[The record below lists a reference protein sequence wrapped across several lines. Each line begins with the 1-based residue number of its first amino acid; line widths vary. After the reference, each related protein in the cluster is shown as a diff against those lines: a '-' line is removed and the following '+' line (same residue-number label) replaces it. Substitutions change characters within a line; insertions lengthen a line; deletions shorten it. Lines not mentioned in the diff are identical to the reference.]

1 MKAYQSSLAGNIS
14 LALFAIVGLSLVT
27 LLTSYWLSEKVNRDP
42 EALNIAGALRYQ
54 TYYVALA
61 ADQKDPVVLSQ
72 ALESINLSWQHRTFQ
87 RFEQTEPSIFDHYQS
102 TKQRWHDIEQQI
114 NQQQLTSDALFNLLN
129 TQVASIDALVSLMQ
143 QDAENT
149 VRSLRLLFVIA
160 LFMSL
165 ALAVVVLYWLRER
178 FQIPLQNLQQVAQQ
192 IGHGDFTARVKIG
205 KREDELSA
213 LGTTINKM
221 TDTIGYMYGNLESR
235 VDEQTTQLQR
245 SHTTLQ
251 LLYDISTRINDHSL
265 NYNDFRD
272 TTFKLRDVLKLG
284 ELELCLVT
292 EAGDSPYMQF
302 HSNLPEQ
309 VPCAAINCADC
320 IRREDSIAV
329 EAGVRSYFY
338 PLRRDEKRFGVLV
351 ARCKEHEVMHDWQKR
366 LLKLVSDQLALALS
380 LKFEEDQV
388 RRLAM
393 VNERTVIAR
402 ELHDSLAQALSYLK
416 IQVVRLNKGIAVKD
430 EDVIKDVSAELKH
443 GLDSAYRQ
451 LRELLTT
458 FRLKIDGGGLLNALE
473 TTVKQ
478 LQSQTSMA
486 VQLDY
491 RITDVPLEPHEEI
504 HLLQIIR
511 EASQNAINHSNGKSV
526 SILLEHAPE
535 GFISLRVNDDGKG
548 IATDPERLNH
558 YGLAIIKER
567 AKHLGGTADI
577 SRRSEGGTCVC
588 FKFVPKSMQRQNPEI
603 SEDLHAG

>member
-1 MKAYQSSLAGNIS
+1 MKQYQSSLAGNIS

-27 LLTSYWLSEKVNRDP
+27 LLTSYWLSEQVNRDP
-42 EALNIAGALRYQ
+42 EALNVAGALRYQ

-61 ADQKDPVVLSQ
+61 ASRENP
-72 ALESINLSWQHRTFQ
+72 ALLTEALDAINASWQHRTFQ
-87 RFEQTEPSIFDHYQS
+87 RFEHAEPSVFEYYET
-102 TKQRWHDIEQQI
+102 TKQSWLLLEQQI
-114 NQQQLTSDALFNLLN
+114 RQQQLNSDELFAQLN
-129 TQVASIDALVSLMQ
+129 HQVARIDTMVSLIQ
-143 QDAENT
+143 QDAEHT
-149 VRSLRLLFVIA
+149 VRSLRLLFIFA
-160 LFMSL
+160 LFTSVV
-165 ALAVVVLYWLRER
+165 LAVVVLYWLRVR
-178 FQIPLQNLQQVAQQ
+178 FQIPLSNLQHVAQQ
-192 IGHGDFTARVKIG
+192 IGHGDFTARVKVA
-205 KREDELSA
+205 KQHDELSE

-221 TDTIGYMYGNLESR
+221 TDTIGYMYGHLEHR
-235 VDEQTTQLQR
+235 VDEQTKHLQR

-272 TTFKLRDVLKLG
+272 TTMKLRDVLKLG

-292 EAGDSPYMQF
+292 ETGDSPYMQF

-309 VPCAAINCADC
+309 LPCAAINCAEC
-320 IRREDSIAV
+320 IRRDDTITV
-329 EAGVRSYFY
+329 EGGVRSYFY

-416 IQVVRLNKGIAVKD
+416 IQVVRLNKGIANKN
-430 EDVIKDVSAELKH
+430 EEVIKDVSAELKH

-473 TTVKQ
+473 TTMKQ
-478 LQSQTSMA
+478 LHAQSEMA
-486 VQLDY
+486 ILLDY
-491 RITDVPLEPHEEI
+491 RIADVPLEPHEEI

-511 EASQNAINHSNGKSV
+511 EASQNAINHSKGTNV
-526 SILLEHAPE
+526 SILIEHAPE
-535 GFISLRVNDDGKG
+535 GFITLYVDDDGMG
-548 IATDPERLNH
+548 IAEHPERLNH

-567 AKHLGGTADI
+567 ARHLGGTADI
-577 SRRSEGGTCVC
+577 SRRSGGGTRVS
-588 FKFVPKSMQRQNPEI
+588 FTFVPKSMQRQNPEI

>member
-1 MKAYQSSLAGNIS
+1 MKQYQSSLAGNIS

-27 LLTSYWLSEKVNRDP
+27 LLTSYWLSEQVNRDP
-42 EALNIAGALRYQ
+42 EALNVAGALRYQ

-61 ADQKDPVVLSQ
+61 ANRDNPAVLAQ
-72 ALESINLSWQHRTFQ
+72 ALDAINVSWQHRTFQ
-87 RFEQTEPSIFDHYQS
+87 RFEHAEPSVFEHYEA
-102 TKQRWHDIEQQI
+102 TKQSWKLLEQQI
-114 NQQQLTSDALFNLLN
+114 QQQQLSSDELFNLLN
-129 TQVASIDALVSLMQ
+129 HQVARIDTMVGLIQ
-143 QDAENT
+143 QDAEHT
-149 VRSLRLLFVIA
+149 VRSLRLLFIFA
-160 LFMSL
+160 LFTSV
-165 ALAVVVLYWLRER
+165 ALAMVVLYWLRVR
-178 FQIPLQNLQQVAQQ
+178 FQVPLQNLQHVAQQ
-192 IGHGDFTARVKIG
+192 IGHGDFTARVKLG
-205 KREDELSA
+205 KHQDELSE

-221 TDTIGYMYGNLESR
+221 TDTIGYMYGHLEHR
-235 VDEQTTQLQR
+235 VDEQTKQLQR

-272 TTFKLRDVLKLG
+272 TTMKLRDVLKLG

-292 EAGDSPYMQF
+292 ETGDSPYMQF

-309 VPCAAINCADC
+309 LPCAAINCAEC
-320 IRREDSIAV
+320 IRRDDTISV
-329 EAGVRSYFY
+329 EGGVRSYFY

-416 IQVVRLNKGIAVKD
+416 IQVARLNKGIAAKN

-478 LQSQTSMA
+478 LHAQSEMS
-486 VQLDY
+486 VLLDY
-491 RITDVPLEPHEEI
+491 RIADVPLEPHEEI
-504 HLLQIIR
+504 HLLQMIR
-511 EASQNAINHSNGKSV
+511 EASQNAINHSEGNNV
-526 SILLEHAPE
+526 TILLEHAPE
-535 GFISLRVNDDGKG
+535 GFVTLYVDDDGTG
-548 IATDPERLNH
+548 IAEHPERLNH

-567 AKHLGGTADI
+567 ARHLGGTADI
-577 SRRSEGGTCVC
+577 SRRSEGGTRVS
-588 FKFVPKSMQRQNPEI
+588 FTFVPKSMQRQNPEI
-603 SEDLHAG
+603 SENLDAG